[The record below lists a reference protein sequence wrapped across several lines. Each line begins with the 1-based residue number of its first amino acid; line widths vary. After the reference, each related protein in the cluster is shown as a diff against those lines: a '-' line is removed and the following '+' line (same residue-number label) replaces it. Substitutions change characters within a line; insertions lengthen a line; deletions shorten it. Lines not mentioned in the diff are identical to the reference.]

1 MYWDAWM
8 AHSVEGVTLD
18 PQGREFDP
26 YDGCR
31 VYLNTTTTAAIKYIL
46 IAPKCNTI
54 QIRFI

>member
-31 VYLNTTTTAAIKYIL
+31 VYLNTTTTTIKYIL